1 MASKINADTTDGLKI
16 ESDLTGNIDIQN
28 NDSTVVSV
36 TSSGAS
42 VTGTLSAT
50 GNVSTPGT
58 ITASSFSGD
67 GSSLTNIPA
76 ANLTGS
82 LPAGMGGK
90 ILQVV
95 STVRSGEFTTTSGS
109 FVDVTGIT
117 ATITPSSTSSKI
129 YISMSTT
136 VGDSA
141 GAYAHMRVLRN
152 GTAIGLGATPN
163 GNASGVSF
171 VTQGYQSTN
180 QCLTIPFT
188 YLDSPATTSALT
200 YKLQTKTFAGRIIYI
215 NRTPDVGDGNVGKV
229 ATSSITLFEIGA

>member
-1 MASKINADTTDGLKI
+1 MASTINADVTNGLV
-16 ESDLTGNIDIQN
+16 LTPDTSGEINLQAGGV
-28 NDSTVVSV
+28 TKMSV
-36 TSSGAS
+36 TSSG
-42 VTGTLSAT
+42 V
-50 GNVSTPGT
+50 
-58 ITASSFSGD
+58 D
-67 GSSLTNIPA
+67 GANLTNIPA

-95 STVRSGEFTTTSGS
+95 STLRTGEFTTTSGS

-129 YISMSTT
+129 YISMSVP

-171 VTQGYQSTN
+171 VTQGYQSSN

-188 YLDSPATTSALT
+188 FLDSPATTSAVT
-200 YKLQTKTFAGRIIYI
+200 YKLQTKTFAGRTIFI
-215 NRTPDVGDGNVGKV
+215 NRTPDVGDGNIGKV
-229 ATSSITLFEIGA
+229 ASSTITLFEIGA